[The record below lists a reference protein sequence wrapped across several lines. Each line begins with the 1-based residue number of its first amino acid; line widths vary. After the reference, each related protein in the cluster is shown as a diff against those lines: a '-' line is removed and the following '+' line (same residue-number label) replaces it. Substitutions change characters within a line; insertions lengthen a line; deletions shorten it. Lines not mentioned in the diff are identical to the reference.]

1 MGDDPSIFLVPTVK
15 KGCSGAPSAAP
26 QARCAAQGESS
37 KISSL
42 GHCDLDERRLIL
54 LALIAFLSDQR
65 TFHIL
70 IFDVFHCVQ
79 YVLFIN

>member
-42 GHCDLDERRLIL
+42 GHCDLDVWRVIL
-54 LALIAFLSDQR
+54 
-65 TFHIL
+65 TFFQKTNSAGQML
-70 IFDVFHCVQ
+70 V
-79 YVLFIN
+79 VL